1 MSSVLL
7 GAAPTSNCT
16 DRADGDA
23 ALVTVCFSVQ
33 AVAEPGVMPRVLELF
48 AKRGLVPQK
57 WHSTVSGM
65 ALAIDVQAGGLGR
78 DTADYIARCMRQI
91 AGVDAVLTS
100 ERRITGWATSAVL
113 RRPYPRLQQFRSRPG
128 RAAACGGTADRLAAA

>member
-7 GAAPTSNCT
+7 GAAPVAAS
-16 DRADGDA
+16 DA
-23 ALVTVCFSVQ
+23 PFVAVCFSVQ
-33 AVAEPGVMPRVLELF
+33 AAAEPGVMPRVLELF

-57 WHSTVSGM
+57 WQSTVFGT
-65 ALAIDVQAGGLGR
+65 ALVIDVQAGGLGR

-100 ERRITGWATSAVL
+100 ERRAPS
-113 RRPYPRLQQFRSRPG
+113 
-128 RAAACGGTADRLAAA
+128 